1 MRYKQIYKP
10 LQLAICA
17 TLICASFT
25 ACSNSETDSLSATE
39 ETSVP
44 LSISATIQSSTEAR
58 KADYDATYFE
68 TGDEIG
74 LYILSVTDYESAYS
88 SESTCYNVRATYN
101 GSSWALD
108 NDIYLNE
115 EDAYVIAYYPYNES
129 FGSTVFPT
137 NFENEEWLTFDLT
150 PINNEQTDVLTSA
163 GVTVN
168 SESPQAQLVFS
179 HVSTRVILSI
189 GLSDDIGTANLTSAG
204 IAGHHSGIWLCIDCD
219 NNSFNVGRLNYT
231 TDYMTLSLDETL
243 NATGRTNVDFLIASG
258 SKTTLT
264 AQLVIDG
271 TSYSVQLTT
280 DEWTAGCQ
288 YTYLINVK
296 KTENEEDDV
305 LLEVDTSSTIISDWT
320 DKGTSDEI
328 ELGGTTDEEEDSDDG
343 EEDSDD
349 DEEEET
355 DGVTYVNGYAAVDL
369 GLSVKWATCNVGA
382 DYPEDYGNYYAW
394 GETSTKSTYTSSN
407 STYYGVYTS
416 KYLIEGSSKFDAATV
431 NRGDSWRMP
440 TLTETQ
446 EILENCTWEWTTQN
460 EVKGCLVTGD
470 NGNSIFLPAA
480 GWKLNKG
487 TYDRIEGFY
496 WNSCDDYGTYNSGI
510 ILFNSSYASAY
521 NYERYYGFPIR
532 PVTD

>member
-1 MRYKQIYKP
+1 MKYILIYK
-10 LQLAICA
+10 LLGVAICT

-88 SESTCYNVRATYN
+88 SESTCYNIRATYN
-101 GSSWALD
+101 GSSWTLD
-108 NDIYLNE
+108 NDIYLND

-129 FGSTVFPT
+129 FGSSVFPT

-150 PINNEQTDVLTSA
+150 PVNNEQTDVLTSA

-168 SESPQAQLVFS
+168 SDSPQAQLVFS

-243 NATGRTNVDFLIASG
+243 SATERTNVDFLISSE

-264 AQLVIDG
+264 SQLVIDG
-271 TSYSVQLTT
+271 TSYSVELTT
-280 DEWTAGCQ
+280 DKWTAGCQ

-328 ELGGTTDEEEDSDDG
+328 ELGGTTDEEEDSDD
-343 EEDSDD
+343 ED
-349 DEEEET
+349 
-355 DGVTYVNGYAAVDL
+355 NGDSYSNSYEAVDL
-369 GLSVKWATCNVGA
+369 GLSVKWATMNVGA
-382 DYPEDYGNYYAW
+382 ESPEDYGNYYAW
-394 GETSTKSTYTSSN
+394 GETETKDKYSTSN
-407 STYYGVYTS
+407 STTYGVEISFDISGNAEY
-416 KYLIEGSSKFDAATV
+416 DAATA
-431 NRGDSWRMP
+431 NWGSPWRMP
-440 TLTETQ
+440 THDECVELYRSCEYEMTE
-446 EILENCTWEWTTQN
+446 LNG
-460 EVKGCLVTGD
+460 VAGCLVTGA
-470 NGNSIFLPAA
+470 NGNSIFIPAA
-480 GWKLNKG
+480 GCSYYSIQEDGENANLWSSTPHSN
-487 TYDRIEGFY
+487 
-496 WNSCDDYGTYNSGI
+496 DYSKYAYMLKANISTE
-510 ILFNSSYASAY
+510 LFNTFYSLQ
-521 NYERYYGFPIR
+521 RYLGYSIR